1 MYSKHLYCFVMNAKS
16 KIVDI
21 RLDSEEIAF
30 LKKNEIKCKEKP
42 DKIGNLFSVD
52 CAQLKEK
59 FCNC

>member
-1 MYSKHLYCFVMNAKS
+1 MNAKS

-21 RLDSEEIAF
+21 RLDSEEVAF

-59 FCNC
+59 FYNC